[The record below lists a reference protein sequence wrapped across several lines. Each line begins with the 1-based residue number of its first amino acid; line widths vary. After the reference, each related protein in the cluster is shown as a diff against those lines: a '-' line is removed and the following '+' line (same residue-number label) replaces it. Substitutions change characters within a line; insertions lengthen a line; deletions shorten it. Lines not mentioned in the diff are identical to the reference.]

1 MYAVYGGR
9 TERAVAALLKARRDE
24 EISLRKM
31 REEQR
36 AEMEQMT
43 RELRRQRLGVNAIV
57 AVEMSRL
64 QRAVDDAPKPPFKHS
79 YKGIEARAMKLF
91 KVTRAEILS
100 DRRSR
105 DIVFARQFIVYW
117 TCRLTR
123 RSLPEIG
130 RLMNRDHTTCLSSK
144 RAYPRKR
151 AKMGR
156 TLRPIS

>member
-9 TERAVAALLKARRDE
+9 TERAVEALLRARKQE
-24 EISLRKM
+24 EISLRRM

-43 RELRRQRLGVNAIV
+43 RELRRQKLGIKAIV
-57 AVEMSRL
+57 DAELSKF
-64 QRAVDDAPKPPFKHS
+64 QRAVDDAPKPIFKHS
-79 YKGIEARAMKLF
+79 YKRIEARAMKLF
-91 KVTRAEILS
+91 KVSRAEILS
-100 DRRSR
+100 DRRAKE
-105 DIVFARQFIVYW
+105 IVFARQFIVYW

-130 RLMNRDHTTCLSSK
+130 RLMNRDHTTCMSSK

-156 TLRPIS
+156 TLRPIL